1 MSQAKESACAMVQ
14 ALQRQL
20 EDAEEDAAEKLRT
33 QQRVAAEK
41 KAAADKAIAA
51 AKADCA
57 TAVSAR
63 HFAEHIVL
71 LYLARDD

>member
-1 MSQAKESACAMVQ
+1 MSQAKASACATVQ

-33 QQRVAAEK
+33 QRRVAAEK
-41 KAAADKAIAA
+41 KAEADKALAA

-57 TAVSAR
+57 TAVRAL
-63 HFAEHIVL
+63 HAAVIDLCIH
-71 LYLARDD
+71 YAG